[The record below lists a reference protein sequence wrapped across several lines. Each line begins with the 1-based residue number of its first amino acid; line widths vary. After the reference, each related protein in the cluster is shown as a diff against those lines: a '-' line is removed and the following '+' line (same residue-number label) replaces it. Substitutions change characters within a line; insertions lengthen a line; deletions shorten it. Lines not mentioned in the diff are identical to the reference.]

1 MQQIDGGNNRRNNE
15 SGGVRDQEETGERG
29 PSADQTWVAE
39 RCWPRS
45 PDTRRVSPVA
55 GRAHGLTVVC
65 CDRWIAAQRRPGA
78 CACEQPSRIAKGLF
92 GSSSSKCLPGNPSC
106 SQSLKKRTHRMYAWA
121 RQGFSAANQTRLGIR
136 TPCLAK
142 SDVWELPG
150 KLMFFVWPGKCKE
163 NMFGLCPGPEK
174 LI

>member
-78 CACEQPSRIAKGLF
+78 CACEQPSRTAECVRVVGLWPVC
-92 GSSSSKCLPGNPSC
+92 GSGG
-106 SQSLKKRTHRMYAWA
+106 SLTR
-121 RQGFSAANQTRLGIR
+121 GFIFLERFNS
-136 TPCLAK
+136 
-142 SDVWELPG
+142 
-150 KLMFFVWPGKCKE
+150 
-163 NMFGLCPGPEK
+163 
-174 LI
+174 